1 MYADSSRK
9 RNDTA
14 AATSSHV
21 PNLLMGIA
29 FLTSSGSSID
39 AAISVS
45 ITPGA
50 TAFTVI
56 PRFASSTASALTA
69 PSTPAFA
76 AD

>member
-1 MYADSSRK
+1 
-9 RNDTA
+9 
-14 AATSSHV
+14 
-21 PNLLMGIA
+21 MGIA